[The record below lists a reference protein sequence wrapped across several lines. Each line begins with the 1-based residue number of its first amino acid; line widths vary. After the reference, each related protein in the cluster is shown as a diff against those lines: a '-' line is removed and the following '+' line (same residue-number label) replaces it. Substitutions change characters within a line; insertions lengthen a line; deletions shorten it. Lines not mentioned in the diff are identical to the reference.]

1 MDDKELR
8 KLLQELRE
16 EIKKSKAVDEKGR
29 KLLNS
34 LDKDI
39 HDLLEI
45 PENKPVQLHP
55 TVVQRFRE
63 AREHFEVTHPGITA
77 NLSKLLNTLSTI
89 GL

>member
-29 KLLNS
+29 KLLTS
-34 LDKDI
+34 LDGDI

-45 PENKPVQLHP
+45 PENKPIQVHP
-55 TVVQRFRE
+55 SVVQRFKE
-63 AREHFEVTHPGITA
+63 ARYHFEVTHPGLTA
-77 NLSKLLNTLSTI
+77 NLSKLLTTLSTV